1 MIKPLDL
8 GKKFGERVA
17 IHKLNLSIEKG
28 EVFGLL
34 GPNGA
39 GKTTFIRMV
48 TMLARP
54 TSGKILINGLDT
66 AEHEQEIKQFIGIV
80 PQHFNL
86 DPDLTIQEN
95 LDLHGRLHHM
105 QKNVRKQR
113 SAALLEYVELSDRKN
128 DYIKTLSGGM
138 KRRLMIA
145 RALMHQPKVLLLDEP
160 TVGLD
165 PQVRRR
171 LWDLIRRMHHD
182 DITVIVTTH
191 YIEEAEN
198 LCNRVAIMEKGKLIA
213 LDKPAS
219 LCQTIGSYVVEWEE
233 AFERTYKFF
242 NSREEAAAFAG
253 GLTETAVIRKSN
265 LEDVFVELTG
275 RKVSG

>member
-1 MIKPLDL
+1 MIKTLDL

-86 DPDLTIQEN
+86 DPDLFGVFSLPGKSPCPGSRAAGHQVPPGYWGAA
-95 LDLHGRLHHM
+95 DLG
-105 QKNVRKQR
+105 
-113 SAALLEYVELSDRKN
+113 D
-128 DYIKTLSGGM
+128 GG
-138 KRRLMIA
+138 
-145 RALMHQPKVLLLDEP
+145 
-160 TVGLD
+160 
-165 PQVRRR
+165 
-171 LWDLIRRMHHD
+171 
-182 DITVIVTTH
+182 
-191 YIEEAEN
+191 
-198 LCNRVAIMEKGKLIA
+198 
-213 LDKPAS
+213 
-219 LCQTIGSYVVEWEE
+219 
-233 AFERTYKFF
+233 
-242 NSREEAAAFAG
+242 
-253 GLTETAVIRKSN
+253 
-265 LEDVFVELTG
+265 
-275 RKVSG
+275 

>member
-1 MIKPLDL
+1 MIKTLDL

-86 DPDLTIQEN
+86 LSLSVCHSYPLLTSI
-95 LDLHGRLHHM
+95 HHS
-105 QKNVRKQR
+105 K
-113 SAALLEYVELSDRKN
+113 SDACQGC
-128 DYIKTLSGGM
+128 Y
-138 KRRLMIA
+138 
-145 RALMHQPKVLLLDEP
+145 
-160 TVGLD
+160 
-165 PQVRRR
+165 
-171 LWDLIRRMHHD
+171 
-182 DITVIVTTH
+182 
-191 YIEEAEN
+191 AE
-198 LCNRVAIMEKGKLIA
+198 
-213 LDKPAS
+213 
-219 LCQTIGSYVVEWEE
+219 
-233 AFERTYKFF
+233 
-242 NSREEAAAFAG
+242 
-253 GLTETAVIRKSN
+253 
-265 LEDVFVELTG
+265 
-275 RKVSG
+275 

>member
-1 MIKPLDL
+1 MIKTLDL

-138 KRRLMIA
+138 E
-145 RALMHQPKVLLLDEP
+145 QFS
-160 TVGLD
+160 
-165 PQVRRR
+165 
-171 LWDLIRRMHHD
+171 
-182 DITVIVTTH
+182 
-191 YIEEAEN
+191 
-198 LCNRVAIMEKGKLIA
+198 KG
-213 LDKPAS
+213 
-219 LCQTIGSYVVEWEE
+219 
-233 AFERTYKFF
+233 
-242 NSREEAAAFAG
+242 N
-253 GLTETAVIRKSN
+253 
-265 LEDVFVELTG
+265 VFPD
-275 RKVSG
+275 R